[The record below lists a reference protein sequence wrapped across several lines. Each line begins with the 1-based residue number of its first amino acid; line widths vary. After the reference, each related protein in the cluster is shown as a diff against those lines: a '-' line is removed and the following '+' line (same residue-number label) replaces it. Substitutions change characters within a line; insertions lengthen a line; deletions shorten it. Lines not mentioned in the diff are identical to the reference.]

1 MDALATP
8 ILGIFFK
15 VSFGNGE
22 VFDDISFSEV
32 SISDLEML
40 TEDSCSIVN
49 SEKIV
54 NPSGYKYTDLKLTR
68 GLTSK
73 TSLIFKWL
81 DIQVANQKILP
92 ITIFVQVLDVNENP
106 ILLWTFTEAYP
117 ISYNTSGIDAN
128 SNKVMMESINFKFSS
143 LSFTQDPFQSPNQK
157 KQSEPNINYKGR
169 KRENINPSEPKII
182 KGREREHI
190 KGTPLKIDVKGK
202 KSTRVNRETSKRK
215 GEEIERKEL
224 NIKFNKVDSSRVNRD
239 KSERK
244 SDWENPK
251 KKP

>member
-1 MDALATP
+1 MEALATP
-8 ILGIFFK
+8 ILGIYFK
-15 VSFGNGE
+15 VSFGTRK

-81 DIQVANQKILP
+81 EIQVANQKILP
-92 ITIFVQVLDVNENP
+92 ISIFVEVLDVNKNP
-106 ILLWTFTEAYP
+106 ILLWTFSEAYP

-143 LSFTQDPFQSPNQK
+143 LSFKQYPFKLPNQNEQFQPNINYK
-157 KQSEPNINYKGR
+157 GRKRENINPSEPNINYKGR
-169 KRENINPSEPKII
+169 KRENINPSEPKTT
-182 KGREREHI
+182 KGRKREHI
-190 KGTPLKIDVKGK
+190 KGTPLKIDE
-202 KSTRVNRETSKRK
+202 KSSRINRE
-215 GEEIERKEL
+215 
-224 NIKFNKVDSSRVNRD
+224 SSQRQ
-239 KSERK
+239 
-244 SDWENPK
+244 SDWEKPK